1 MVERETWATR
11 AGFILAAIG
20 SAVGLGNIWRFPF
33 QTATNGGS
41 AFLLVY
47 LVAVLVI
54 GIPALLGEFVV
65 GRRANINA
73 IEAFNKLGRPQW
85 AFVGAIGVL
94 GSFWTLSYY
103 SVVGGWVL
111 RFIYGFASGVVLDQ
125 PQTYFTD
132 VAATG
137 LDAVA
142 LHGLFML
149 VTAGIVALGIEDGI
163 ELATKFMVPS
173 IVVLLLGLAVYA
185 FTLPGSGAGYEFYL
199 SPDFATVVENWT
211 TVVPAAAG
219 QALFSLSVGFA
230 VMITYASY
238 LSKDDSLPA
247 DGLTIAVSNSFVGF
261 LAGLVVIPLLFAAGI
276 TIGGE
281 GSLVSGSGGAGAVF
295 IGVTT
300 ALVDLPGLAAR
311 VVGALFFGTV
321 LIAAISSSIS
331 LLEAV
336 VSYLVDN
343 YALPRAPTAAGL
355 GGVVFLLGVPSA
367 LDTAWLTWFDG
378 ISVSLFLPVVV
389 LLVVLFV
396 GWELGGEA
404 VDELRQG
411 TSGGTLLPMVWLWSL
426 RTVVLLAILVVVG
439 LNFYDLFLTP
449 EAGDYFIVP
458 PGL

>member
-54 GIPALLGEFVV
+54 GIPALLGEFVI
-65 GRRANINA
+65 GRRSNINA

-85 AFVGAIGVL
+85 AFIGAIGVI

-103 SVVGGWVL
+103 SVVGGWVI
-111 RFIYGFASGVVLDQ
+111 RFVYGFGSGVVLDA
-125 PQTYFTD
+125 PQEYFGS
-132 VAATG
+132 VAAG
-137 LDAVA
+137 PEAAA
-142 LHGLFML
+142 LHALFML
-149 VTAGIVALGIEDGI
+149 ITVTIVALGIEDGI

-185 FTLPGSGAGYEFYL
+185 FTLPGAGAGYEFYL
-199 SPDFATVVENWT
+199 SPDFAAVSNNAM

-219 QALFSLSVGFA
+219 QALFSLSVGFS

-238 LSKDDSLPA
+238 LGKDDSLTA
-247 DGLTIAVSNSFVGF
+247 DGLTIAVSNTFVGV

-276 TIGGE
+276 GIGDG
-281 GSLVSGSGGAGAVF
+281 GLVSGGGGAGAVF
-295 IGVTT
+295 VGVTT
-300 ALVDLPGLAAR
+300 ALADLPGVAAQ
-311 VVGALFFGTV
+311 VVGVVFFGTV
-321 LIAAISSSIS
+321 LVAALSSSIS

-343 YALPRAPTAAGL
+343 YRLSRAPTAAGL
-355 GGVVFLLGVPSA
+355 GTVIFLLGVPSA

-378 ISVSLFLPVVV
+378 IGVSLFLPVAVF
-389 LLVVLFV
+389 LVVLFV
-396 GWELGGEA
+396 GWILGAEA

-411 TSGGTLLPMVWLWSL
+411 TSGGSTLPMVWLWGL
-426 RTVVLLAILVVVG
+426 RTVVLLAILAVLA

-449 EAGDYFIVP
+449 EAGDYYIVP

>member
-33 QTATNGGS
+33 QTATNGGA
-41 AFLLVY
+41 AFLVVY

-54 GIPALLGEFVV
+54 GIPALLGEFVI

-85 AFVGAIGVL
+85 AFIGAIGVV

-111 RFIYGFASGVVLDQ
+111 RFVYGFGSGVVLDQ
-125 PQTYFTD
+125 PQEYFGA
-132 VAATG
+132 VAAG
-137 LDAVA
+137 PEAVA
-142 LHGLFML
+142 LHALFML
-149 VTAGIVALGIEDGI
+149 ITAGIVALGIEDGI
-163 ELATKFMVPS
+163 ELATKLMVPS

-185 FTLPGSGAGYEFYL
+185 FTLPGAGAGYEFYL
-199 SPDFATVVENWT
+199 SPEFGAVADNAATVI
-211 TVVPAAAG
+211 PAAAG
-219 QALFSLSVGFA
+219 QALFSLSVGFS

-238 LSKDDSLPA
+238 LGKDDSLTA
-247 DGLTIAVSNSFVGF
+247 DGLTIAVSNTFVGV

-276 TIGGE
+276 QIGGD
-281 GSLVSGSGGAGAVF
+281 LVGESGGAGAVF
-295 IGVTT
+295 VGVTT
-300 ALVDLPGLAAR
+300 ALADLPGVAAR
-311 VVGALFFGTV
+311 VAGLVFFGTV
-321 LIAAISSSIS
+321 LIAALSSSIS

-343 YALPRAPTAAGL
+343 YRLSRAPTAAGL
-355 GGVVFLLGVPSA
+355 GAIVFLLGVPSA

-378 ISVSLFLPVVV
+378 IGVSLFLPLAVFF
-389 LLVVLFV
+389 VVLFV
-396 GWELGGEA
+396 GWILGREA

-411 TSGGTLLPMVWLWSL
+411 TGGGTTLPMVWLWSL

-449 EAGDYFIVP
+449 EAGDYYIVP

>member
-54 GIPALLGEFVV
+54 GIPALLGEFVI

-73 IEAFNKLGRPQW
+73 IEAFNRLNRPQW
-85 AFVGAIGVL
+85 AFIGAIGVI

-103 SVVGGWVL
+103 SVVGGWVI
-111 RFIYGFASGVVLDQ
+111 RFIYGFGSGIVLDQ
-125 PQTYFTD
+125 PQQYFGA
-132 VAATG
+132 VAAGPEAAT
-137 LDAVA
+137 
-142 LHGLFML
+142 LHALFML
-149 VTAGIVALGIEDGI
+149 VTVSIVALGIEDGI

-173 IVVLLLGLAVYA
+173 IVVLLLALAVYA

-199 SPDFATVVENWT
+199 SPDFATVVDNAG
-211 TVVPAAAG
+211 TVIPAAAG

-238 LSKDDSLPA
+238 LGKDDSLPA
-247 DGLTIAVSNSFVGF
+247 DGLTIAVSNTFVGV
-261 LAGLVVIPLLFAAGI
+261 LAGLVVVPLLFAAGI

-311 VVGALFFGTV
+311 VVGLLFFGTV
-321 LIAAISSSIS
+321 LIAALSSSIS

-343 YALPRAPTAAGL
+343 YELSRAPTAGGL
-355 GGVVFLLGVPSA
+355 GAVVFLLGVPSA

-378 ISVSLFLPVVV
+378 VSVSLFLPMVV
-389 LLVVLFV
+389 LLTVVFV
-396 GWELGGEA
+396 GWVLGTEA
-404 VDELRQG
+404 VDELQQG
-411 TSGGTLLPMVWLWSL
+411 TTGGRLLPMVWLWGL

-439 LNFYDLFLTP
+439 LNFNDLFLTP
-449 EAGDYFIVP
+449 EAGDYYILP
-458 PGL
+458 PGF

>member
-47 LVAVLVI
+47 LAAVLVI
-54 GIPALLGEFVV
+54 GIPALLGEFVI

-85 AFVGAIGVL
+85 AFIGAIGVI

-103 SVVGGWVL
+103 SVVGGWVI
-111 RFIYGFASGVVLDQ
+111 RFVYGFGSGVVLNQ
-125 PQTYFTD
+125 PQSYFTEF
-132 VAATG
+132 AATG

-142 LHGLFML
+142 LHALFML
-149 VTAGIVALGIEDGI
+149 ITVGIVALGIEDGI
-163 ELATKFMVPS
+163 ELATKFMVPT

-185 FTLPGSGAGYEFYL
+185 FTLAGSGPGYEFYL
-199 SPDFATVVENWT
+199 SPDFAPIVDNWT
-211 TVVPAAAG
+211 TVIPAATG
-219 QALFSLSVGFA
+219 QALFSLSVGFS

-238 LSKDDSLPA
+238 LGEDDSLPA
-247 DGLTIAVSNSFVGF
+247 DGLTIAVSNTFIGV

-276 TIGGE
+276 GIGDG
-281 GSLVSGSGGAGAVF
+281 GLVSGSGGAGAVF
-295 IGVTT
+295 VGVTT
-300 ALVDLPGLAAR
+300 ALADLPGIAAR
-311 VVGALFFGTV
+311 VAGVVFFGTV
-321 LIAAISSSIS
+321 LIAALSSSIS

-343 YALPRAPTAAGL
+343 YALSRAPTATGL
-355 GGVVFLLGVPSA
+355 GSIIFLLGVPSA

-378 ISVSLFLPVVV
+378 IGVSLFLPLAVFF
-389 LLVVLFV
+389 VVLFV
-396 GWELGGEA
+396 GWVLGREA
-404 VDELRQG
+404 VDELRLG
-411 TSGGTLLPMVWLWSL
+411 TSGGSTVSTMWLWGM
-426 RTVVLLAILVVVG
+426 RTIVLLAILVVVG
-439 LNFYDLFLTP
+439 LNLYDLFLTP
-449 EAGDYFIVP
+449 EAGDYYIVP
-458 PGL
+458 PGV

>member
-11 AGFILAAIG
+11 VGFILAAIG

-41 AFLLVY
+41 AFLVVY

-54 GIPALLGEFVV
+54 GIPALLGEFVI

-85 AFVGAIGVL
+85 AFIGAIGVI

-103 SVVGGWVL
+103 SVVGGWVI
-111 RFIYGFASGVVLDQ
+111 RFVYGFGSGVVLEQ
-125 PQTYFTD
+125 PQTYFTE

-137 LDAVA
+137 PDAVA
-142 LHGLFML
+142 LHAVFML
-149 VTAGIVALGIEDGI
+149 ITVGIVALGIEDGI

-173 IVVLLLGLAVYA
+173 IVVLLVALAVYA
-185 FTLPGSGAGYEFYL
+185 ATLSGAGAGYEFYL
-199 SPDFATVVENWT
+199 TPDFGTVADNAAS
-211 TVVPAAAG
+211 VVPAAAG
-219 QALFSLSVGFA
+219 QALFSLSVGFS

-238 LSKDDSLPA
+238 LGKDDSLAA
-247 DGLTIAVSNSFVGF
+247 DGLTIAVSNTFVGV
-261 LAGLVVIPLLFAAGI
+261 LAGLVVIPLLFAANI
-276 TIGGE
+276 EIGGE
-281 GSLVSGSGGAGAVF
+281 LVGSEGGAGAVF
-295 IGVTT
+295 VGVTS
-300 ALVDLPGLAAR
+300 ALTNLPGGAAR
-311 VVGALFFGTV
+311 VVGVIFFGTV
-321 LIAAISSSIS
+321 LIAALSSSIS

-343 YALPRAPTAAGL
+343 YSLSRAPTAAGL
-355 GGVVFLLGVPSA
+355 GSVVFLLGVPSA
-367 LDTAWLTWFDG
+367 LSLEWLDWFDG
-378 ISVSLFLPVVV
+378 IGVTLFLPLAV
-389 LLVVLFV
+389 LFVVLFV
-396 GWELGGEA
+396 GWVLGQEA

-411 TSGGTLLPMVWLWSL
+411 TSGGATLSMVWLWSL

-449 EAGDYFIVP
+449 DSGYYIVP
-458 PGL
+458 PGF